1 MHHESVC
8 VGEEYLLGFILAQT
22 GAAKRVIKAVKT
34 GDVTNPV
41 RHGADPVEI
50 AAERNGGNTALVY
63 IIHNVT
69 DNVAD
74 GGASGGKMLG
84 TKAYADDS
92 AERYYI

>member
-1 MHHESVC
+1 M
-8 VGEEYLLGFILAQT
+8 
-22 GAAKRVIKAVKT
+22 
-34 GDVTNPV
+34 
-41 RHGADPVEI
+41 
-50 AAERNGGNTALVY
+50 
-63 IIHNVT
+63 VT